1 VSIQNFANE
10 HKKGCRTTSFDVG
23 LEKRTSIKVME
34 VKREKKRR
42 ES

>member
-1 VSIQNFANE
+1 VSIQNFANKHE
-10 HKKGCRTTSFDVG
+10 KGCRITSFDVG
-23 LEKRTSIKVME
+23 LEKQASIKVVE